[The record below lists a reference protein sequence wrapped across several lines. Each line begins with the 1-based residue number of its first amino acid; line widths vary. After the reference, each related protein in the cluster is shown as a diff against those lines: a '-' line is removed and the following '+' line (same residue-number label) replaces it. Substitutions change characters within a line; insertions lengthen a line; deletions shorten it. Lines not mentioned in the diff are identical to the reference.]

1 MVFELEIRT
10 MVLILGVTHLM
21 QVIVFYHQYL
31 VNKRYQGVGWWLLWS
46 AAEVIGFCFILFR
59 NTTVLL
65 PLVIII
71 QNFMIVAG
79 TVFLYVGVKQF
90 FYKKVNLRIIIPI
103 VSVFIIGLLYFLFID
118 NDIQIRS
125 VIINGTITVLAFMT
139 AYSLFVDKTP
149 SIAAS
154 ANFNGLI
161 FVVHGALFTY
171 RTITIFQGAPV
182 ISFLTPTFFNYIPF
196 LDALVV
202 SLLWTFG
209 FIIMLN
215 NRLHVEMS
223 EAQDDLHQIFNTS
236 PDAAIIARLDDGTIA
251 DINNGC
257 TAITGYTR
265 EDLLGKSILDAKI
278 WKNLEDR
285 KNLIRILKEK
295 YYCENFEAQFIR
307 KDGVEITGLLSA
319 KIINL
324 QGIPHIISISRDIS
338 GRKRMERALRE
349 SNDYLESLINYANAP
364 IIVWDPLSRITR
376 FNHAFEFLTGYSESE
391 VTGKSLEMLFP
402 PALAQYSM
410 NLIRKTLTGERWESV
425 EIMILHRDQSIRTV
439 LWNSATL
446 FAPDGITPVATI
458 AQGQE
463 ITKRKEAEKEIQLK
477 NDELQ
482 KVIAEKDKFFSI
494 LAHDL
499 RSPFNAF
506 LGFTQVMAEDLS
518 SMTLEEIHKI
528 AVTMRKSATSLYSLL
543 ENLLEWSKVQR
554 GVIVFTPEP
563 ISFRSAVLKSL
574 DPVVESATSKEISI
588 HFDIG
593 ENTMVF
599 ADPHMLQTLMRNL
612 VSNAIKYTPR
622 GGFITISSRNLPD
635 HLLEISVKDTGIG
648 ISKDMQANIFRLDPS
663 TNRPG
668 TNGEP
673 STGLGL
679 IICKEFVEKHNG
691 NIWVDSE
698 EGRGSTFHLTLK
710 QNNLDRNT
718 CL

>member
-10 MVLILGVTHLM
+10 MVLILGLTHLM

-46 AAEVIGFCFILFR
+46 AAEVIGFSFILFR
-59 NTTVLL
+59 NTTAFL

-71 QNFMIVAG
+71 QNSMIIAG
-79 TVFLYVGVKQF
+79 TVFLYVGVKRF
-90 FYKKVNLRIIIPI
+90 FNKNVNLQIILSI
-103 VSVFIIGLLYFLFID
+103 VSVFFIGLLYFLFID

-125 VIINGTITVLAFMT
+125 VIINGTIAVLAFMT

-149 SIAAS
+149 SIATS
-154 ANFNGLI
+154 AIFNGLI
-161 FVVHGALFTY
+161 FVLHGALFTY
-171 RTITIFQGAPV
+171 RTITIFRGAPV
-182 ISFLTPTFFNYIPF
+182 ESLLTPTFFNYMLF

-223 EAQDDLHQIFNTS
+223 EVQDDLHQIFNTS
-236 PDAAIIARLDDGTIA
+236 PDAAIISRLDNGTIS
-251 DINNGC
+251 DINDGY

-265 EDLLGKSILDAKI
+265 EDLLGKSIIESKI
-278 WKNLEDR
+278 WKNIEDR
-285 KNLIRILKEK
+285 KNMIRILNEK

-307 KDGVEITGLLSA
+307 QDGVEITGLVSA

-376 FNHAFEFLTGYSESE
+376 FNHAFEFLTGYREAE
-391 VTGKSLEMLFP
+391 VIGKSLEMLFP
-402 PALAQYSM
+402 PSLAQHSM

-425 EIMILHRDQSIRTV
+425 EIRILHRDQSIRTV

-446 FAPDGITPVATI
+446 FATDGITPVATI

-528 AVTMRKSATSLYSLL
+528 AVIMRKSATNLYGLL

-554 GVIVFTPEP
+554 GVIVFTPESIP
-563 ISFRSAVLKSL
+563 FRSAVLQSL
-574 DPVVESATSKEISI
+574 EPVMEAAASKEIRIS
-588 HFDIG
+588 FNIG

-599 ADPHMLQTLMRNL
+599 ADPHMLQTVIRNL
-612 VSNAIKYTPR
+612 VSNAIKYTPK
-622 GGFITISSRNLPD
+622 GGLITISSKDLPD
-635 HLLEISVKDTGIG
+635 QILEIRVQDTGIG
-648 ISKDMQANIFRLDPS
+648 IGPEILDNIFRLDCN

-668 TNGEP
+668 TEGEP

-679 IICKEFVEKHNG
+679 IICKEFVENHGGK
-691 NIWVDSE
+691 IWVDSK
-698 EGRGSTFHLTLK
+698 EGIGSTFHFTIK
-710 QNNLDRNT
+710 QSNPDE
-718 CL
+718 